1 MGQERCGMWMPRK
14 KTTCARTSGH
24 GGPCK
29 TAETM
34 ERNRLYN
41 RDHPH
46 RESRESRKKSN
57 RKYRISS
64 YGLTPQVSQFWAGTT
79 VADNPAWWMLV
90 SGVASGRWPGAG

>member
-1 MGQERCGMWMPRK
+1 VDAAKEDDMCPHSW
-14 KTTCARTSGH
+14 AW
-24 GGPCK
+24 GPCK

-46 RESRESRKKSN
+46 RESPESRKKSN

-64 YGLTPQVSQFWAGTT
+64 YGLSQEQFDRLLAAQQHTCGMCHEPFEE
-79 VADNPAWWMLV
+79 AA
-90 SGVASGRWPGAG
+90 